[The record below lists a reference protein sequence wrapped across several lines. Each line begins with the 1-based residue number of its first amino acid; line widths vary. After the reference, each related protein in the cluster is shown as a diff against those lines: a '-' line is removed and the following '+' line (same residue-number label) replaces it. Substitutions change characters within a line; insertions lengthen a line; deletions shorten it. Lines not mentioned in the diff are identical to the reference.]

1 MNGLAQVL
9 DQWRALLVRDKGTW
23 QMVLEVS

>member
-9 DQWRALLVRDKGTW
+9 DQWRELLVRDKGTW